1 MNFGFTE
8 EQEFLRQEAR
18 KFLDDHC
25 PTEAVRKIAETE
37 EGFSRELWAKIA
49 ELGWVGLTIPEEHG
63 GAGLGWVDGV
73 VLLEETGRSL
83 FPSPLISTTLAAS
96 AIREAGTVDQQKRWL
111 PSLADGSSIGTLAIQ
126 EETDSLAPDA
136 FRLRG
141 KPEKD
146 GFVLSGD
153 KLFVPDLGAAERIIV
168 LFRTGSGPEELSLA
182 MLDRSARGV
191 KISDLPCMD
200 QTKRLGRLTLEGVRV
215 DADTLLGLP
224 GAAWPTVTRLL
235 DLGACAVAAETIG
248 AAEASLEL
256 TVQYAKE
263 RIQFDTLIGRFQGV
277 KHPLA
282 EMYTDVESFKSL
294 VYYAAWALDEGLPEA
309 SLAVSRAK
317 AYATEAFARIGI
329 DSVQLHGAVGYTWEY
344 DVQLYL
350 KRSKWARP
358 MFGDAEHHYDRV
370 AALGDA

>member
-215 DADTLLGLP
+215 DADALLGLP
-224 GAAWPTVTRLL
+224 GAAWPTVTLLL

>member
-126 EETDSLAPDA
+126 EETDCLAPDA

-215 DADTLLGLP
+215 DADTLLGVP